1 MRKELAA
8 LAVLYLLAHLLHLP
22 PTLEDVDSI
31 NFAMGVRDYDVA
43 RHQPHPPGYP
53 VFIALG
59 KISTAALRAAG
70 VANPE
75 PRALALLSALAATA
89 LIPLLFALFRRLAHD
104 DNLAWWA
111 MAVAVCSPLL
121 WFTALRPLS
130 DMTGLALA
138 VASQVCLF
146 SAIAKPVNRAAGE
159 PLHGTLGTAFASSPP
174 GRFTSSRWLIAG
186 AALCGL
192 AAGVRAQTAM
202 LTAPV
207 LIAAL
212 VWPNHVLTFRAR
224 GLAVVAALGGV
235 LVWAVPLIAASGGLG
250 GYLAALG
257 SQAGEDFSGVVML
270 WTMRQARVAAEAVQ
284 NTFVW
289 PWAQRPLANAV
300 LILAVVG
307 AVRFAWRAPRGFVLL
322 AIAFLPYAVFHL
334 LFHETA
340 TVRYA
345 SPLIVP
351 VALLAMSA
359 AGALGRLA
367 TALTAGSLI
376 VASLISTLPA
386 ARAYAANGSPAFQL
400 FQPDALAAMRSAPL
414 AGGLAAGP
422 ASVLGMH
429 AVMHRV
435 AEWEQDRHGAPLL
448 RGRHGYEWLSLVE
461 HWRHAPDVPA
471 MFAADPRRT
480 DLALFDPHDRV
491 LTARKRWT
499 FPELPFIAGI
509 RPGSADGLYM
519 RPPGWMLDRGWALTA
534 EVAGVTARDGLGP
547 HVQPS
552 IAWIRARSEAAALIV
567 GGRHVGGE
575 PAARLT
581 LSTAAAQIDS
591 WTVAPGFFFRHVA
604 LPPGT
609 LSGTGYV
616 PLRLSALA
624 ADGSGRQVE
633 VKLEQFDVQSNGV
646 EMLGYIDGWQEPEYN
661 PRTSRSW
668 RWMSERARLW
678 VRPVGRDVAL
688 TLTGES
694 PLRYF
699 DEAPTVR
706 VLAAGAE
713 VARFSPAADFEQRIV
728 IPARALTASG
738 GLIAVESSLWFSPAE
753 RGEGA
758 DRRHLALRI
767 YAAELK

>member
-1 MRKELAA
+1 VRKELAA

-31 NFAMGVRDYDVA
+31 NFAMGVRDFDVA

-89 LIPLLFALFRRLAHD
+89 LIPLLFALFRRLAD
-104 DNLAWWA
+104 DDSLAWWG
-111 MAVAVCSPLL
+111 MAVAICSPLL

-138 VASQVCLF
+138 VASQVCLL

-159 PLHGTLGTAFASSPP
+159 PVIAGSPVHP
-174 GRFTSSRWLIAG
+174 FTGSQYLFAG

-192 AAGVRAQTAM
+192 AAGIRAQTVM

-207 LIAAL
+207 LVAAL
-212 VWPNHVLTFRAR
+212 VWPNRALTFRAR
-224 GLAVVAALGGV
+224 GLAAIAALAGV

-300 LILAVVG
+300 LILAALG

-345 SPLIVP
+345 APLIVP
-351 VALLAMSA
+351 VALLAMWA

-376 VASLISTLPA
+376 VASLVLTLPA

-400 FQPDALAAMRSAPL
+400 FQPEALAMMRSAPA
-414 AGGLAAGP
+414 AGDRAGGP
-422 ASVLGMH
+422 ASVPAGVLAMH
-429 AVMHRV
+429 AVMDRA

-448 RGRHGYEWLSLVE
+448 RGRHGHEWLSLVE
-461 HWRHAPDVPA
+461 HWRNAPDVPA

-509 RPGSADGLYM
+509 RPGNADGLYM
-519 RPPGWMLDRGWALTA
+519 RPPGWMLEGGWALTA
-534 EVAGVTARDGLGP
+534 EVAGVTARDRLGP

-552 IAWIRARSEAAALIV
+552 VAWIRARSEAAALIV
-567 GGRHVGGE
+567 GGRHVGGD
-575 PAARLT
+575 PPARLT
-581 LSTAAAQIDS
+581 LSTATAQIDS

-706 VLAAGAE
+706 ILAAGAE
-713 VARFSPAADFEQRIV
+713 VARFSPVADFEQRVV

-738 GLIAVESSLWFSPAE
+738 GLIAVESSLWFTPAE

-767 YAAELK
+767 YSAELK